1 VTETYIALGSN
12 LGDRLA
18 NLAAALRELGA
29 EPGVTLRWVSH
40 AYESEPWG
48 VADQPDFA
56 NAVASLVFEGEAN
69 VLLEVCKDIER
80 RLGRAPGERFGP
92 RVIDLD
98 ILLFGDEEWRSEE
111 LTVPHPRMLERDFVV
126 APLLEVA
133 PEVTLPDGSSVTREG
148 ATEGHVRGVLGGIP
162 GFEAIT
168 PGEKPRRAAVEPRP
182 APQAAG
188 DDDAF
193 VMLPEVPPSPAEAAG
208 EWVGV
213 GPVRYE
219 LSTPNSSADF
229 DLLLYE
235 QALRQAGIPSEFYP
249 HRPGEGA
256 SFLYGLPREVRL
268 MVPRSREKEAR
279 EIIEQLRRGGGAS
292 RLS

>member
-1 VTETYIALGSN
+1 
-12 LGDRLA
+12 
-18 NLAAALRELGA
+18 
-29 EPGVTLRWVSH
+29 
-40 AYESEPWG
+40 
-48 VADQPDFA
+48 
-56 NAVASLVFEGEAN
+56 
-69 VLLEVCKDIER
+69 VLLQVCQDIEQ

-98 ILLFGDEEWRSEE
+98 VLLFGDEEWRSDE

-126 APLLEVA
+126 TPLLEVA
-133 PEVTLPDGSSVTREG
+133 PEVTLPDGSPVTRGG
-148 ATEGHVRGVLGGIP
+148 ATLGRVSGVLGAIP

-168 PGEKPRRAAVEPRP
+168 PGERPPRTAVEPRS
-182 APQAAG
+182 AWQASG

-193 VMLPEVPPSPAEAAG
+193 AVLPEVPPSPAEAAG
-208 EWVGV
+208 EWVAV

-235 QALRQAGIPSEFYP
+235 QALRQGGIPSEFYP

-268 MVPRSREKEAR
+268 MVPRSREDEAL
-279 EIIEQLRRGGGAS
+279 EIIGQLRRGGG
-292 RLS
+292 